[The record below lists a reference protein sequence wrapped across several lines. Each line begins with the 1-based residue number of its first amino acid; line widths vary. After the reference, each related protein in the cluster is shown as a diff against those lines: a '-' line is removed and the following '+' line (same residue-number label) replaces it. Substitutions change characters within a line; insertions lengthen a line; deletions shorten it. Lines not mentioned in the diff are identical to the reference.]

1 MVTIRDI
8 ANEAGVSM
16 ATVSKVINDKQYVS
30 HQTREKVL
38 AVMKKLNY
46 APNAS
51 AANLARRSS
60 KTVLYADRFTK
71 GLPYENPHMFDIICG
86 VSHELS
92 RKGYRLSILNLDG
105 AGKRPETIIEEAVL
119 SRIADGIILNGVFA
133 TPQTE
138 KLMLRLDYPH
148 MCVGEPGF
156 TSIMSWIDTNHTLSA
171 NLAVEHLLA
180 CGCRRLAIIGGQKQ
194 DKIFMERLKGS
205 LAAAEKNGLEIPEA
219 YIAYNK
225 PDIGEIFRSAMRL
238 LRMPER
244 PDGIV
249 CTNSLIMA
257 GALQAVKE
265 TGLAVPDDVSL
276 IAFDDYPYSPLMYP
290 HPTVIDIDQFSLGV
304 QAGTFLLKR
313 IKDPTMLIQTY
324 TALPR
329 LIQRDTT
336 RLHTLAP

>member
-8 ANEAGVSM
+8 AAQAGVST

-30 HQTREKVL
+30 PQTREKVL
-38 AVMKKLNY
+38 AVMERLNY

-60 KTVLYADRFTK
+60 KTVLYADRFYK
-71 GLPYENPHMFDIICG
+71 GLPYANPHMFDIICG

-92 RKGYRLSILNLDG
+92 RKGYRLSLLNLDA
-105 AGKRPETIIEEAVL
+105 AGKKPEKIMEEAVL
-119 SRIADGIILNGVFA
+119 SRVADGIILNCAFA

-148 MCVGEPGF
+148 ICIGEPGF

-180 CGCRRLAIIGGQKQ
+180 RGCRRLAIIGGQKQ
-194 DKIFMERLKGS
+194 DKIFMERLRGF
-205 LAAAEKNGLEIPEA
+205 LAAAEKNSLAIPEA
-219 YIAYNK
+219 YIAYNR
-225 PDIGEIFRSAMRL
+225 PDIRDIFRSVTEL
-238 LRMPER
+238 LGLPER

-257 GALQAVKE
+257 GALQAVKKAD
-265 TGLAVPDDVSL
+265 LKVPEEVSL
-276 IAFDDYPYSPLMYP
+276 IAFDDYPYSPLLYP
-290 HPTVIDIDQFSLGV
+290 HPTVIDIDLFSLGV
-304 QAGTFLLKR
+304 QAGNFLLKR

-336 RLHTLAP
+336 RA